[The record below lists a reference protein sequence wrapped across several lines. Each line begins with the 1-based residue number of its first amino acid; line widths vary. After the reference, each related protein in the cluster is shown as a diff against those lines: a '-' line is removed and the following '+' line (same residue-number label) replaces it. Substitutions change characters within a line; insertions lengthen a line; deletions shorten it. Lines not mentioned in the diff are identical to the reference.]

1 MHVSSDCLTDCLTD
15 CGSRRR
21 SLLSFFRSFVL
32 SSFRSFCL
40 SVCVVVCR
48 RRSSSP
54 FIVGRL
60 SFVVRRRQSS
70 SLSSWVFDV
79 GVVWRRRCRCCCVS
93 AFVINLLAPRNAILR
108 SFARPSARSFFA
120 PACVCLFWVA
130 RTAEATVAEGYS
142 FQRCVCDLMMA
153 NGRGVGM

>member
-1 MHVSSDCLTDCLTD
+1 MAVADDL
-15 CGSRRR
+15 
-21 SLLSFFRSFVL
+21 FFRSFVL
-32 SSFRSFCL
+32 SFFRPFVLSVCL
-40 SVCVVVCR
+40 SVCVVVCC

-54 FIVGRL
+54 FIVCRL

-70 SLSSWVFDV
+70 SLSSWVLDA
-79 GVVWRRRCRCCCVS
+79 GIVWRRRCRCCCVS
-93 AFVINLLAPRNAILR
+93 AFVINLQAPRNAILR
-108 SFARPSARSFFA
+108 SFARPLARSFFA